1 MFWDEGGVMTKK
13 KDKVIYSITVSDI
26 QEVADQEL
34 ERALSLEEIELIR
47 DRIAEKIPWYDAIA
61 ESIDELIVRR
71 ENQVQ
76 TSKLSDDEVLLKLKA
91 SFSV

>member
-1 MFWDEGGVMTKK
+1 MTKK

>member
-1 MFWDEGGVMTKK
+1 MTKK
-13 KDKVIYSITVSDI
+13 KDKVIYYITVSDI

-34 ERALSLEEIELIR
+34 ERELSLEEIELIR

-71 ENQVQ
+71 E
-76 TSKLSDDEVLLKLKA
+76 A
-91 SFSV
+91 S